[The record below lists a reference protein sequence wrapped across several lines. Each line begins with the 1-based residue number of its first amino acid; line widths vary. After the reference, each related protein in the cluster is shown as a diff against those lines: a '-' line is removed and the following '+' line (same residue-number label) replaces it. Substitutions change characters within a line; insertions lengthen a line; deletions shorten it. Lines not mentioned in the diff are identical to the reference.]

1 MKSFKLVLALLL
13 LAVIGIQAAES
24 EERQYSNR
32 ETKAMFRVYRKY
44 VEGCVLLPNVQLRE
58 LCSENTRIPIRAFKR
73 HRDEILQGTA
83 DLTLIEYEMSQEF
96 MNLIPKS
103 YWEQLARENPEYE
116 EELHDYIEEKYPEKH
131 QYLSLKERA
140 HKSAKLGPD
149 ALSLKERA
157 HKSAELEPGAL
168 SLKERA
174 HKSAERGSNIVKDGK
189 HPPVS
194 PFLNIKKHRPNV
206 MHPDFHKKAIKQAHP
221 KDAPKNDY
229 KKEPEGLTD
238 TISSVFGVTKEEVQ
252 GVVKS
257 IRDNLPFI
265 N

>member
-1 MKSFKLVLALLL
+1 VGLGLLF

-58 LCSENTRIPIRAFKR
+58 LCSEHTRIPIRAFKR